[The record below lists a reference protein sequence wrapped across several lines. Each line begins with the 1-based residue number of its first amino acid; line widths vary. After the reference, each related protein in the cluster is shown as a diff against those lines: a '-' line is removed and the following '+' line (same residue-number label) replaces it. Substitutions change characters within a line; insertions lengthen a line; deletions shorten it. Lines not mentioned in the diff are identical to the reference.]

1 MSYKPLGYTAIGTAA
16 CAAMP
21 QLYQIIKTK
30 KVRDLNPCFFFLDCS
45 ASLMYIMYGILT
57 DDYVMMGSAIMPF
70 SSQLIILVLWC
81 CYSKKSTI
89 RENKKST
96 IRENKE
102 NQIDQKI

>member
-30 KVRDLNPCFFFLDCS
+30 KVRDLNPYFFFLDCS
-45 ASLMYIMYGILT
+45 ASLMYIIYGILT

-81 CYSKKSTI
+81 CYSKKSI
-89 RENKKST
+89 IGEN
-96 IRENKE
+96 EE
-102 NQIDQKI
+102 NQ